1 MPSSSAS
8 GQGYDAPYADQQA
21 AIKECGFTYAD
32 GIYIS
37 NINTCT
43 VDICKTFGHNLEWNT
58 ERALDFMSAAVTAS
72 KPFFLYFNPSMPHNP
87 PDIATSL
94 DPASMTF
101 DLTKTPA
108 GVIAVPDTAKYC
120 TAASAAACKFPTR
133 KSIWDSTA
141 TGYTTKTRSS
151 AASVAYVDASVGVL
165 LAFLEDKKVLDNT
178 IVIVTSDNG
187 LAKGTVFEQGVR
199 TNLFARW
206 KTGGVAA
213 GSTSAELV
221 NNIDLLPTIVAAAG
235 GTASPAYDTDG
246 MSWLHVAQDAS
257 KTMGRDAI
265 FVEMYNDRAVIEAK
279 YKYVTIGLGADKSKA
294 NANLVKRWPQLTN
307 AVEAAVY
314 DVSTDGAEQTDIS
327 ASGGAAVLAG
337 LKKKLDAHKAATLQ
351 KPPVDTAVTLTC
363 SSDGDGGAAAK
374 AKADADAKA
383 KADADA
389 KAKADADAKAAKAA
403 ADVEAAKKATAAKK
417 AAEDAESAAI
427 KAAATAKAAA
437 DANSSDKALQDAA
450 AAAKATADAAIAT
463 ADAAKAVSDAANK
476 VVADDQAAS
485 TGTPGNASG
494 GSKKDKLD
502 GAPRGAGAPLAAML
516 AATAVVVFARVAFLA
531 PL

>member
-94 DPASMTF
+94 DPTSMTF

-133 KSIWDSTA
+133 TSIWDSTA
-141 TGYTTKTRSS
+141 TGYTSTKARSS

-187 LAKGTVFEQGVR
+187 LAKGTVYEQGVR

-213 GSTSAELV
+213 GSTSAELI

-246 MSWLHVAQDAS
+246 VSWLHVAQDAS

-294 NANLVKRWPQLTN
+294 SSRLTKLWPQSTN
-307 AVEAAVY
+307 DVEAAVY
-314 DVSTDGAEQTDIS
+314 DLSTDGSEQTDIS

-363 SSDGDGGAAAK
+363 SGDGGAAAK

-417 AAEDAESAAI
+417 AAEDAEAAAI

-450 AAAKATADAAIAT
+450 AAAKATADKAKTT

-476 VVADDQAAS
+476 VVADDQAAGG
-485 TGTPGNASG
+485 TGTPGNTSG
-494 GSKKDKLD
+494 KSKKAKLD
-502 GAPRGAGAPLAAML
+502 GAPRGAAAPLAAML
-516 AATAVVVFARVAFLA
+516 AATAAVVFARVAL
-531 PL
+531 